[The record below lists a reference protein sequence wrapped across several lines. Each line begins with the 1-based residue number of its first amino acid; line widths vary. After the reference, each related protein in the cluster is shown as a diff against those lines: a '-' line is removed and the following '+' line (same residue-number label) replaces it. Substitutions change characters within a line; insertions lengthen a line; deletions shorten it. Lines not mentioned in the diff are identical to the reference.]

1 MKQNRL
7 EELTTQI
14 IKLTG
19 QSADEVLINSL
30 EEKLVREKEKQS
42 TAEVSL
48 KEKLLEIAR
57 EYRALP
63 AQSHKS
69 DAEILEY

>member
-14 IKLTG
+14 TKLTG

-42 TAEVSL
+42 TVEVSL
-48 KEKLLEIAR
+48 KDKLLEIAR
-57 EYRALP
+57 EYRDLP
-63 AQSHKS
+63 TQSYKS